1 MSLAKVQFLLGSM
14 GRKDVVETNVE
25 ELHKKIEDLQKK
37 IDELSRDAVYGVWT
51 RPAFLQFCKVMPRG
65 VRAVVFLDFDRIHEL
80 NGLVGYKEV
89 DRRINNSLNI
99 NLRSSDLIAR
109 WYSGDEL
116 VILFDGDL
124 EFASRKINELRAKS
138 CSNGLSFKYS
148 IGIWEVG
155 KKEIES
161 VIDDLSEN
169 LKRKSLNR

>member
-1 MSLAKVQFLLGSM
+1 MSVCRVRFSGVSM

-37 IDELSRDAVYGVWT
+37 IEELSRDAVYGVWT

-80 NGLVGYKEV
+80 NGLVGYSEV
-89 DRRINNSLNI
+89 DKRIKSSLDI
-99 NLRSSDLIAR
+99 SLRSSDLIAR
-109 WYSGDEL
+109 WYSGDEV

-124 EFASRKINELRAKS
+124 EFASRKINELRARA
-138 CSNGLSFKYS
+138 CTNGLSFKYS

-155 KKEIES
+155 KKEIEV
-161 VIDDLSEN
+161 VIDDLSKN
-169 LKRKSLNR
+169 LKRKSLDR